1 MNRPVRI
8 EILGREYFVKSNEG
22 EERVKEIGDYVNRKI
37 KEIAEGSK
45 TVSTLNVAILVA
57 LNIAE
62 DYFKAMEDQQQFEN
76 NIARKTSQIVDMINM
91 QMESFG

>member
-62 DYFKAMEDQQQFEN
+62 DYFKAMEDQKQFEN

>member
-62 DYFKAMEDQQQFEN
+62 DYFKAVEDQKQFEN
-76 NIARKTSQIVDMINM
+76 NIVRKTSQIVDMINM